1 MTASRFL
8 GALVFLAV
16 GLLSGAC
23 ATTRYTQSGI
33 GAASPDGEER
43 AGRSASVEI
52 EGLKLAIQTLDRT
65 PEETPLRRLAL
76 RIEFEPRELGYS
88 FDPGQVVLRT
98 ADGREWHAAGGRYLP
113 VYPKAAFDIGF
124 DVATPSGTYF
134 ANADIRPLGFDD
146 DVEFCRMIPERV
158 GVAAVPL
165 SAFLREG
172 GPRHMVRFAFPK
184 DVSTLDEAVHRLRG
198 LRG

>member
-1 MTASRFL
+1 MAHSRFAR
-8 GALVFLAV
+8 ALLPLAV

-23 ATTRYTQSGI
+23 ATTRYSQSGI
-33 GAASPDGEER
+33 GAAVPDGR
-43 AGRSASVEI
+43 TASSASVEI

-113 VYPKAAFDIGF
+113 VFPKAAFDIGF
-124 DVATPSGTYF
+124 DVAVEPG
-134 ANADIRPLGFDD
+134 ADAELELGGLARGRTRL
-146 DVEFCRMIPERV
+146 EP
-158 GVAAVPL
+158 
-165 SAFLREG
+165 
-172 GPRHMVRFAFPK
+172 VRFRLVRRRGRSI
-184 DVSTLDEAVHRLRG
+184 DRMYWLEAIGYGMAVLTYPYG
-198 LRG
+198 GM